1 MPATSSERLW
11 LRAWQ
16 TVWGSANRSVA
27 TNASTWIGTTVV
39 TSGLGF
45 GYWWLAARLFPPAAV
60 GFAAASVSA
69 MLLLGTLSVLGLG
82 TLLIGEIP
90 RHPGRE
96 GALVVTALVPAGL
109 AGWTLGVAFAV
120 GAPLLVPD
128 LAPLAADPGSVALF
142 GLGVS
147 LTTIG
152 LVVDQACLGLLRG
165 DVQLARNTAFAIVKL
180 GLLGLAGLWLV
191 DVPPMTIYA
200 TWVVGSLAS
209 LLGLAALV
217 ARKRGTWDDYWPEWA
232 LLRQV
237 SGAALAHHAL
247 NLALQAPQ
255 LALPVVVAAQF
266 STTLTAYFYVAWMIA
281 GLVYMGPVALT
292 TAVYAAGARAPAALA
307 ARLQFSLGLSAAGS
321 VLAVIGLLVAAAP
334 VLRLFGAAYAEEAA
348 ACLQVLAIGVL
359 PLLVRDHYVAICRVR
374 GRLVRAAVIAAA
386 ISALGITAAV
396 LGAGMG
402 GLTGLAAGYVLAA
415 AIPAALL
422 APSVLQGAFP
432 RRPR

>member
-1 MPATSSERLW
+1 MPAMSSERRW

-16 TVWGSANRSVA
+16 AVCDSANRSVA
-27 TNASTWIGTTVV
+27 ANASAWIGTTVV

-45 GYWWLAARLFPPAAV
+45 AYWWVAARLFPPTVV
-60 GFAAASVSA
+60 GFGAASVSA

-96 GALVVTALVPAGL
+96 GGLVVTALVPAGL
-109 AGWTLGVAFAV
+109 AGWTLGVVFAV

-128 LAPLAADPGSVALF
+128 LAPLAAEPARVALF

-147 LTTIG
+147 LTAIG

-165 DVQLARNTAFAIVKL
+165 DVQLARNTMFAIVKL

-191 DVPPMTIYA
+191 DAPPMTIYA
-200 TWVVGSLAS
+200 TWVAGSLAS

-217 ARKRGTWDDYWPEWA
+217 ARKRGAWGDYRPEWA

-255 LALPVVVAAQF
+255 LALPVVVVAQL

-281 GLVYMGPVALT
+281 GLVYIGPVALT

-321 VLAVIGLLVAAAP
+321 VLAVAGLLVAAAP

-348 ACLQVLAIGVL
+348 GCLQVLTIGVL

-386 ISALGITAAV
+386 GSALGITAAIV
-396 LGAGMG
+396 GAAMG

-415 AIPAALL
+415 AVPAALL

-432 RRPR
+432 QRPR